1 MNVKNGSYLLVILS
15 IVAVFMLAF
24 AAGCT
29 GNETKPPVTTQVP
42 TATPTIVATTQAT
55 ASTTAATVITTATVC
70 RPETDHQ
77 DQWFDNG
84 LTDCPE
90 GS

>member
-1 MNVKNGSYLLVILS
+1 MNAKKGSYLLVILS

-29 GNETKPPVTTQVP
+29 GNGTKQYYAGPDCIPHSCCNNAGTGINNSSAGNNHCP
-42 TATPTIVATTQAT
+42 
-55 ASTTAATVITTATVC
+55 SLN

-77 DQWFDNG
+77 DQWFNNRIA
-84 LTDCPE
+84 DCPE
-90 GS
+90 GG